1 MVTVII
7 DGHHNR
13 NQYFNRNFN
22 DSPAKYGY
30 FGLSPSRNHKGLNCR
45 SYNSDAG
52 LFPTPVKSK
61 SFSEKSIKGKIA
73 ALSPQT
79 PSPSIYFS
87 ADDGKN
93 DRKVIKSSAVSIPMA
108 MKFDDVSLM
117 EDGDFV
123 DGFYISELWAG
134 PAYSNSPPPSS
145 LPIPKFSMRPK
156 RSVSL
161 ELPSS
166 VSPID
171 LRPVAKSA
179 PSSPTRERS
188 PSPIHFLSDVESVM
202 ETSDQIYLQ
211 QETVDETDFATKTLR
226 RILNLDNGGQ

>member
-30 FGLSPSRNHKGLNCR
+30 FGSSPSRNHKGLNCR

-79 PSPSIYFS
+79 SSPSIYFS
-87 ADDGKN
+87 ADHGKN

-108 MKFDDVSLM
+108 MKFDDVGLM
-117 EDGDFV
+117 
-123 DGFYISELWAG
+123 ELWAG

-179 PSSPTRERS
+179 PSSPNRERS
-188 PSPIHFLSDVESVM
+188 PSP
-202 ETSDQIYLQ
+202 